1 MMSKTRIMT
10 AGLALAI
17 AASPMAARAEGAPVI
32 EVVTAK
38 LKSTVTTAQVE
49 AVDHEIET
57 SLISKRPGFL
67 SRESAPGDD
76 HSWLAIVLWR
86 STADAD
92 ASMKSFSSAPIA
104 AKFLD
109 LIEPGTMVM
118 KRYGR

>member
-1 MMSKTRIMT
+1 MIIKSGIVT
-10 AGLALAI
+10 AGLVFVAATSAI
-17 AASPMAARAEGAPVI
+17 AARAHASPVI

-38 LKSTVTTAQVE
+38 LRSGVTAAQVE
-49 AVDHEIET
+49 AVDHEIAT
-57 SLISKRPGFL
+57 RLISKRPGFL

-76 HSWLAIVLWR
+76 RGWLAIVHWR
-86 STADAD
+86 SAVDAD

-109 LIEPGTMVM
+109 LIEPGSMVM